1 MTKDKFIK
9 LYRKRGYHVED
20 WGRMVMISLR
30 NYTAIHHFR
39 EDGEYDTSMNA
50 FWTLRAQAFGVF
62 ALAGRP
68 PGSDPAGRKGARRS
82 ERPFSKE
89 EFIR

>member
-50 FWTLRAQAFGVF
+50 FWTLKA
-62 ALAGRP
+62 
-68 PGSDPAGRKGARRS
+68 
-82 ERPFSKE
+82 
-89 EFIR
+89 